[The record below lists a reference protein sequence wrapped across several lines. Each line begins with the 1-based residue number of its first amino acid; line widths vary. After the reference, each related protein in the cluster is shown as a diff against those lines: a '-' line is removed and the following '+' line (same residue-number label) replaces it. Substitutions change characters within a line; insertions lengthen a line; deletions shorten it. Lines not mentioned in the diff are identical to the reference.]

1 MNKLQTPMSF
11 STLSPDLMLSDWHS
25 LKNAPFLSPALPP
38 LPSTVLARL
47 AAENKGFGLKEDV

>member
-1 MNKLQTPMSF
+1 MSF